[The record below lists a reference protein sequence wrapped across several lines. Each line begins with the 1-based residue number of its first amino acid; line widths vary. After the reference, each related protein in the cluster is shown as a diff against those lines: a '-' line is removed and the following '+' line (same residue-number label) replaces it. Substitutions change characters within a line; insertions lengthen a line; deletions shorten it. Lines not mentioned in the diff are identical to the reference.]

1 MNVTA
6 QQTEFLSW
14 KVVPARLDATQAA
27 WFLGFEPHEIPR
39 LVTAGLLKPL
49 GHPAR
54 NSTKFFATETLEQF
68 RRDEKWLARASD
80 AIASYWRERNAHKAA
95 SAQGK
100 PPLSKGSSGM
110 GWRSL
115 RISRRDQRSL
125 RSATG
130 PSLTSLWPY
139 RLSPR
144 ALVTACKAHK
154 SAGLPSGCWLAS
166 FHCGSAPRRLRST
179 PAPQQPDRSTD
190 YPHFSPSGA
199 NGRVLSFT
207 RLSNLCSSQGLCGGS
222 AVASSAR

>member
-1 MNVTA
+1 MRPRRRGFSALNRTRFQGWLLRVCSNPSAIPPATA
-6 QQTEFLSW
+6 RSSLPRKHWNNSAAMRNGLP
-14 KVVPARLDATQAA
+14 VPAMPFPVIGGSAMPAKQ
-27 WFLGFEPHEIPR
+27 
-39 LVTAGLLKPL
+39 LLRK
-49 GHPAR
+49 GSR
-54 NSTKFFATETLEQF
+54 
-68 RRDEKWLARASD
+68 
-80 AIASYWRERNAHKAA
+80 
-95 SAQGK
+95 
-100 PPLSKGSSGM
+100 PLSKVAQEWLHSC
-110 GWRSL
+110 
-115 RISRRDQRSL
+115 RDQRSL

-130 PSLTSLWPY
+130 PSLTSLWSC

-199 NGRVLSFT
+199 NGRVLLFT
-207 RLSNLCSSQGLCGGS
+207 RLSNLCSSHGLCGGS